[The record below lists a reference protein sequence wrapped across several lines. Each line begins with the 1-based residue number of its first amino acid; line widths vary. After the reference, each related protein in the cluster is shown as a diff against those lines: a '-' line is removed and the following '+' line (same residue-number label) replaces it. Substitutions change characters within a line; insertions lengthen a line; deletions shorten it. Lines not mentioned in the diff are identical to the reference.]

1 MTRMQAAKT
10 SKVHNVF
17 FLAVPIIHNQLCA
30 PITVASW
37 RFFVMSKGHFSLAS
51 NKSFIWGL
59 FSIHLQCHSCN

>member
-1 MTRMQAAKT
+1 MTWMQAAKT

-37 RFFVMSKGHFSLAS
+37 HFLLCPKVVSV
-51 NKSFIWGL
+51 
-59 FSIHLQCHSCN
+59 